1 MTSKFQLL
9 PADIEERLK
18 ELPRRV
24 QSLEGLDAIWLF
36 GSMVR
41 GEATPLSDV
50 DLAYLPQSGFSKERL
65 ERLDRELYGLVARTL
80 GTDEVTLINIR
91 AVPAQIVLSVLSE
104 GSRLICRDPAALSV
118 FAEDSYRK
126 ALDMGWLQK
135 TGNREFLRG
144 LQMPE
149 PKIDKERVT
158 ELLRL
163 INEDIQVL
171 RRKGVVTIAEY
182 AASQDLQAIVERRLQ
197 TATEGC
203 INVGNHLVARLG
215 LRAPQ
220 DYADVFRVLGDN
232 GVLPNALVR
241 QMADMARFRNLLVH
255 VYWAIDHERVHN
267 SLADRL
273 AILDSF
279 VRTIAGWLPDH
290 G

>member
-9 PADIEERLK
+9 PADIQERVKDLPLK
-18 ELPRRV
+18 V
-24 QSLEGLDAIWLF
+24 QSVGGLSALWLF
-36 GSMVR
+36 GSIVR

-50 DLAYLPQSGFSKERL
+50 DLAYLPQEGIPKERL
-65 ERLDRELYGLVARTL
+65 ERLDSELYGLVARTL
-80 GTDEVTLINIR
+80 GTDEVTLINVR
-91 AVPAQIVLSVLSE
+91 AVPAHIVMRVLSE
-104 GSRLICRDPAALSV
+104 GKPLVCQDPAAISV
-118 FAEDSYRK
+118 FAEDCYRK

-171 RRKGVVTIAEY
+171 RRKGLVTAAEY

-197 TATEGC
+197 TAAEGC
-203 INVGNHLVARLG
+203 ITIGNHLVARLG

-267 SLADRL
+267 ALADRL

-279 VRTIAGWLPDH
+279 VRTIAGWLTDH